1 MSENMKSIKAIALLS
16 GGLDSTL
23 AVKLVLDQGIQVEG
37 VNFLTVFCTCTP
49 KNSLCLAS
57 QKVAKE
63 LGINLKVFNVSRE
76 YLSIVKKPK
85 YGYGSGMNP
94 CLDCRIF
101 MFKKAAQYM
110 KEKGASFL
118 ITGEVVGQ
126 RPMSQRRE
134 ALRIIEKEANLEGL
148 ILRPLSAKILPP
160 TIPELQG
167 WIDREKLLGLCGR
180 SRKEQFKLINQ
191 AQIQGYFCPSGGCL
205 LTDPVFAKKLKDLLR
220 FQPEFDLNDV
230 QLLKL
235 GRHFRL
241 SPYFKIVV
249 GRKEEE
255 NKRLERLAR
264 GGDFLFQVKDFPGPL
279 TLGRGKPTQ
288 QEINLAASLTVR
300 YSKAKGKNKVRVI
313 CKHLPDLKRE
323 IIIDVS
329 PLEPSLPEK
338 LQIY

>member
-1 MSENMKSIKAIALLS
+1 MRNIKAVALLS

-37 VNFLTVFCTCTP
+37 VNFLTSFCTCTP
-49 KNSLCLAS
+49 KNSSCLAS
-57 QKVAKE
+57 QKVARE
-63 LGINLKVFNVSRE
+63 LGINLKVFNLSVE
-76 YLSIVKKPK
+76 YLSVVKKPK

-118 ITGEVVGQ
+118 VTGEVVGQ

-134 ALRIIEKEANLEGL
+134 TLQIIEEEANLKGL

-160 TIPELQG
+160 TIPELRG
-167 WIDREKLLGLCGR
+167 WVDREKLLALCGR

-191 AQIQGYFCPSGGCL
+191 TQIQGYFCPSGGCL
-205 LTDPVFAKKLKDLLR
+205 LTDPIFAKKIKDLLK
-220 FQPEFDLNDV
+220 FQPDFELNDV
-230 QLLKL
+230 QLLKV

-241 SPYFKIVV
+241 SPYFKVV
-249 GRKEEE
+249 MGRKEEE

-264 GGDFLFQVKDFPGPL
+264 KGDFLFQVKDHPGPL

-288 QEINLAASLTVR
+288 EEINLAASLTVR
-300 YSKAKGKNKVRVI
+300 YSKAREENKVKVLCR
-313 CKHLPDLKRE
+313 CLPDLKKE

-329 PLEPSLPEK
+329 TLYPSLEK